1 MPVNGEPADAA
12 ETAQRFL
19 RRRSARTRFLRR
31 RSARTRFLRRRSA
44 RTRFLITGGAGFLGI
59 NLARY
64 LLARGQHVASLDIAP
79 FDYPE
84 RERVTIFTGDIRRRE
99 DLRAALAGVDI
110 VVHCAAAL
118 PLYSRADIFST
129 EIEGTRRVLE
139 EARRAGCQRVVH
151 ISSTAVYG
159 IPDHHPLHEG
169 DPLIGVGP
177 YGEAKIE
184 AEQLARAAREEGF
197 VVPILRPK
205 TFIGKERL
213 GVFALLYEWAAD
225 GHGFPILGNGRNRYQ
240 YLDVEDLC
248 EAIWL
253 CATLPRERAEA
264 TFNIGAREFGTV
276 REDFQALLDHAG
288 HGRRVRSLPV
298 MPAIWTLRALEKL
311 GLSPLYKWVYETVA
325 KDSFVSIARA
335 EERLGFVPRYSNRDA
350 LIRNYDWY
358 VANRAAFEGGAG
370 VGHRQPWKQGALALA
385 KRFF

>member
-1 MPVNGEPADAA
+1 MPAGK
-12 ETAQRFL
+12 
-19 RRRSARTRFLRR
+19 ARY
-31 RSARTRFLRRRSA
+31 
-44 RTRFLITGGAGFLGI
+44 LITGGAGFLGI
-59 NLARY
+59 NLVRY
-64 LLARGQHVASLDIAP
+64 LLAAGQEVASLDIAP
-79 FDYPE
+79 FAYPE
-84 RERVTIFTGDIRRRE
+84 QERIQEFRGDIRLRE
-99 DLRAALAGVDI
+99 DLRAALAGADI

-118 PLYSRADIFST
+118 PLYPREDIFST
-129 EIEGTRRVLE
+129 EIDGTRLTLE
-139 EARRAGCQRVVH
+139 EARRAGIRRFVH

-159 IPDHHPLHEG
+159 VPERHPIRED
-169 DPLIGVGP
+169 DPLIGVGS

-184 AEQLARAAREEGF
+184 AERLARAARAEDF
-197 VVPILRPK
+197 AVVILRPK

-225 GHGFPILGNGRNRYQ
+225 GHGFPILGSGRNRYQ

-248 EAIWL
+248 EVIWQS
-253 CATLPRERAEA
+253 ANLPRERVEA

-288 HGRRVRSLPV
+288 HGKRVRSLPV
-298 MPAIWTLRALEKL
+298 MPAIWALRALEKL
-311 GLSPLYKWVYETVA
+311 GLSPLYQWVYETVA

-335 EERLGFVPRYSNRDA
+335 EERLGYAPRYSNREA

-358 VANRAAFEGGAG
+358 VANRAEFSGAAG